1 MKELIGLFC
10 ILSFTFRILASMIKA
25 LYYVQ
30 EPLFYYQSQDT
41 SVTKNAKPTKE
52 RVIFQIFHL
61 HHQGKAIDNMGLLP
75 IGYQMLPRMQTRQ
88 IS

>member
-1 MKELIGLFC
+1 
-10 ILSFTFRILASMIKA
+10 MIKA
-25 LYYVQ
+25 LYYVARTLVLLPVAGYKCYK
-30 EPLFYYQSQDT
+30 EC
-41 SVTKNAKPTKE
+41 KANKE

-75 IGYQMLPRMQTRQ
+75 IGYQMFPRMQTRQ